1 MAAKVFGISA
11 STLPV
16 AVVGQVVEGG
26 EVTYDMGDLR
36 KLTGNPCTVIADSRA
51 GAAAHY
57 TMNVSFE
64 FESFT
69 DPVLLIGTTVTGT
82 VTSEDTQAVTL
93 TGLLTKWVC
102 AFEKENWWKATC
114 TIEADAAA

>member
-1 MAAKVFGISA
+1 MAAKVFGISG
-11 STLPV
+11 STMPV
-16 AVVGQVVEGG
+16 TVVGQVVEGG
-26 EVTYDMGDLR
+26 EITYDQGEIR
-36 KLTGNPCTVIADSRA
+36 KLTGNPCTVIADTRA

-69 DPVLLIGTTVTGT
+69 DPVALIGTEVTGT

-102 AFEKENWWKATC
+102 AFEKENWWKATA
-114 TIEADAAA
+114 TIEADAT